1 MEPFDANKKILITGA
16 AGFIGYHLARR
27 LLSLGARVAGMD
39 NMNAYYDVQLKKD
52 RLARLELYPAF
63 SFTQG
68 DLADKETVDRIF
80 GDFRPDIVVNLAA
93 QAGVRYSIDHPRE
106 YIDSNIV
113 GFFNILEACRH
124 FQPEHLLF
132 ASSSSVYGN
141 QKKTPF
147 ATTDN
152 VDHPISLYAA
162 TKKSDELMAYTYCH
176 LYGIP
181 ATGLRFFTV
190 YGPFGRPDMAYFK
203 FTNKIMKGEP
213 ITIFNQGDMYRDFTY
228 VDDIVTGIQNMLC
241 NPPKANE
248 EGDRYKIYNIGNN
261 HPEKLMTFI
270 ETLEKALA
278 QVVGHPVK
286 CTGAG
291 RTDAGV
297 HAERYVS
304 NFRTTSTIPCD
315 RLPLAVNSRLPGDI
329 VVTKATEVPE
339 DFNAIGSCIKKE
351 YTYRIYNSRI
361 RNAFLVNRVWFYPK
375 QLDADVMDRA
385 AQHFVGTHDFA
396 SVRSV
401 GTETKTTVRTVHY
414 FDIARDPKQPE
425 MIVCRVCADGF
436 LYNMVR
442 AMVGTC
448 VYASEGKLAPDD
460 IPALLEGRN
469 RTDAGPTAPPQGLYM
484 TNLWYPIP
492 DLP

>member
-16 AGFIGYHLARR
+16 AGFIGYHLAKR
-27 LLSLGARVAGMD
+27 LLSLGARVAGLD
-39 NMNAYYDVQLKKD
+39 NMNAYYEVQLKKD
-52 RLARLELYPAF
+52 RLAPAF

-68 DLADKETVDRIF
+68 DLAEKETVERIF
-80 GDFRPDIVVNLAA
+80 KEFQPDIVVNLAA

-147 ATTDN
+147 STTDN

-181 ATGLRFFTV
+181 STGLRFFTV

-241 NPPKANE
+241 NPPRPNG
-248 EGDRYKIYNIGNN
+248 EGDRYKIYNIG
-261 HPEKLMTFI
+261 K
-270 ETLEKALA
+270 
-278 QVVGHPVK
+278 
-286 CTGAG
+286 
-291 RTDAGV
+291 
-297 HAERYVS
+297 S
-304 NFRTTSTIPCD
+304 S
-315 RLPLAVNSRLPGDI
+315 
-329 VVTKATEVPE
+329 
-339 DFNAIGSCIKKE
+339 
-351 YTYRIYNSRI
+351 
-361 RNAFLVNRVWFYPK
+361 
-375 QLDADVMDRA
+375 
-385 AQHFVGTHDFA
+385 
-396 SVRSV
+396 
-401 GTETKTTVRTVHY
+401 
-414 FDIARDPKQPE
+414 
-425 MIVCRVCADGF
+425 
-436 LYNMVR
+436 
-442 AMVGTC
+442 
-448 VYASEGKLAPDD
+448 
-460 IPALLEGRN
+460 
-469 RTDAGPTAPPQGLYM
+469 
-484 TNLWYPIP
+484 
-492 DLP
+492 